1 MPVRTAEG
9 NGEERAAQIQHI
21 QERLTRLHRV
31 HEQISGEVNQLTAD
45 VKTLTEE
52 PAAPAPPEKDP
63 TRAATPRSTRHLQRA
78 WRIFP

>member
-1 MPVRTAEG
+1 MKAYQRHPMPVRTAEG

-52 PAAPAPPEKDP
+52 PAPPAPPEKEP
-63 TRAATPRSTRHLQRA
+63 N
-78 WRIFP
+78 